1 MVKTGRGGGGRQID
15 TFHQNYFVLY
25 QSEKDLTVT
34 VNQNI
39 PLKRGAVVKEC
50 EIRVITVIACTN
62 EGGSMVAKQ
71 MSGAKHTEKKRFL
84 EAFFPLGNF
93 LLHEKF

>member
-1 MVKTGRGGGGRQID
+1 M
-15 TFHQNYFVLY
+15 LY

-34 VNQNI
+34 INQNI

-62 EGGSMVAKQ
+62 EGGSMAAKQ
-71 MSGAKHTEKKRFL
+71 MSGAKHTEKKKISGG
-84 EAFFPLGNF
+84 FFPTR
-93 LLHEKF
+93 